1 MRARARGGSQIDR
14 IVERGTPPARI
25 FLAGFGQGGALAL
38 AAAAAAPHALGGVAC
53 VAGWFPPAAPGA
65 LTAPAAHLSEVPVL
79 VMHGAN
85 DTELPPVLAN
95 FTAARAEARGFANV
109 TVVISED
116 ANHSLGAEQVPAP
129 LPAAAPALSAAV
141 PPRESARGAQVEELH
156 AFIVGLAPKQPGAVP
171 YIPRV
176 APSPGPAPRSA
187 PPKSSDQRSGRAP
200 RITCECGGS
209 TSGWTTPSRA
219 ARPAARCPPGEGR
232 RPPRSCPSPH
242 SAAPSPESPGGGPR
256 LRRAPRIA
264 CWARLRPGPPR
275 GERGRPPR
283 AG

>member
-85 DTELPPVLAN
+85 DTDLPPVLAN

-187 PPKSSDQRSGRAP
+187 PPEIERPALGP
-200 RITCECGGS
+200 
-209 TSGWTTPSRA
+209 RA
-219 ARPAARCPPGEGR
+219 AHNLRVRRQHEWLDYSESCRTTGR
-232 RPPRSCPSPH
+232 SLPPR
-242 SAAPSPESPGGGPR
+242 R
-256 LRRAPRIA
+256 
-264 CWARLRPGPPR
+264 GPPTAPLMPVTPQC
-275 GERGRPPR
+275 GPFPLKAQAGAR
-283 AG
+283 ACAAHRA